1 MSSSSARFISH
12 VFPGS
17 PAIDSEAI
25 EHLRLLEDE
34 DEPDIVGELVR
45 LFLANTPPRIA
56 NMVTGVKSGDL
67 LAVGRA
73 AHSLKSSSAHLG
85 AIGMQQVCEK
95 LEALKDSTH
104 VDEAAHLVGLLQ
116 REFEVVGRALQQI
129 ASDD

>member
-1 MSSSSARFISH
+1 MSR

-17 PAIDSEAI
+17 VAIDPEAI

-34 DEPDIVGELVR
+34 DEPDIVGELIR

-56 NMVTGVKSGDL
+56 NMVSGVKSGDL
-67 LAVGRA
+67 VLVGRA

-95 LEALKDSTH
+95 LDGLKDSSH

-116 REFEVVGRALQQI
+116 QEFEVVSRALEQI
-129 ASDD
+129 ADD

>member
-17 PAIDSEAI
+17 PGIDAEAM
-25 EHLRLLEDE
+25 ERLRLLEDD

-56 NMVTGVKSGDL
+56 NMVTGVKSGNL
-67 LAVGRA
+67 VAVGRA

-85 AIGMQQVCEK
+85 AIEMQQVCEK
-95 LEALKDSTH
+95 LEALKDSAH